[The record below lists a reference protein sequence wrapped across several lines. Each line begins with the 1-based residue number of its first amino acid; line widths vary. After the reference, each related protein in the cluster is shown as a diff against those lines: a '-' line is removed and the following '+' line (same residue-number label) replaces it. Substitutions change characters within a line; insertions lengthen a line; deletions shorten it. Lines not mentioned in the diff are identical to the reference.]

1 MKCFY
6 CNQEEEII
14 KLKKE
19 LKDMKDAFFK
29 EVIYQ
34 DTLRSSCQMNE
45 CEYLDEIR
53 TENACQMCKKFGI
66 SKKCYNCCHA
76 TDLVCNYEEITIE

>member
-1 MKCFY
+1 
-6 CNQEEEII
+6 
-14 KLKKE
+14 
-19 LKDMKDAFFK
+19 
-29 EVIYQ
+29 
-34 DTLRSSCQMNE
+34 MNE